1 MTERKE
7 GKKSDRL
14 FVLYCIM
21 SNQLC
26 KREQEKETM
35 AQRHREEKGEVRD
48 SFQTD
53 KEMIEKKNAQPSIH
67 ISTKKQRRCFDKYIL
82 EHNSLLILHAVHLAS
97 IYLFI

>member
-48 SFQTD
+48 SLQTD
-53 KEMIEKKNAQPSIH
+53 KEMIGEKKTRNHQ
-67 ISTKKQRRCFDKYIL
+67 STYQQKNRDVV
-82 EHNSLLILHAVHLAS
+82 LINT
-97 IYLFI
+97 Y